1 MKIPHQTHLVVW
13 GLPSCG
19 KDFLSHLIRQRL
31 RHVHIFGM
39 GDEFRAVKN
48 QPGRFDPEVEKF
60 VLEDMPRGELAP
72 IHVYRPVFDAAW
84 QRQRKEIRAARLN
97 VFNGVVRTE
106 EQWKYFRGRLCE
118 DTDHTHRV
126 IVVWLDRP
134 EEICLDLWRERL
146 AQSQEVRPDDAAGQ
160 DVFHGRV
167 ARALEHWDPICRH
180 LQNGSSADF
189 VRFQVSGNRMESG
202 FENLLRALELEVPR
216 PSHESGVRVPTH
228 DLLRVAAAPQ
238 VGPPRLRL
246 EVCAA

>member
-1 MKIPHQTHLVVW
+1 MQQH
-13 GLPSCG
+13 
-19 KDFLSHLIRQRL
+19 L

-48 QPGRFDPEVEKF
+48 QPGTFDSEVEKF
-60 VLEDMPRGELAP
+60 VLEDMPKGELAP
-72 IHVYRPVFDAAW
+72 IHVYQPVFDAAW
-84 QRQRKEIRAARLN
+84 QRQREEIRAARLN

-146 AQSQEVRPDDAAGQ
+146 AQSREVRPDDAAGQ
-160 DVFHGRV
+160 AVFHDRV
-167 ARALEHWDPICRH
+167 SRAVRHWEPICRH

-189 VRFQVSGNRMESG
+189 IRFQVPGKRMEGG

-216 PSHESGVRVPTH
+216 PSYESGVRVPTH
-228 DLLRVAAAPQ
+228 DLLRVHAVPNA
-238 VGPPRLRL
+238 GPERLRL
-246 EVCAA
+246 QVCAA